1 MLTRNNTG
9 NTSEEELQIRSK
21 DNNNN
26 IIYIAIVIVIL
37 ATLIAM
43 TGVYYEYW

>member
-1 MLTRNNTG
+1 MLTRNKTG

-21 DNNNN
+21 DNNN

-37 ATLIAM
+37 ATLVAM